1 MLPFS
6 TGGCSRF
13 RPVFTYC
20 YYADSCRT
28 APSTGGTG
36 TDVYSTTRPPT
47 HADPTGERTTT
58 TYAPTGSIAQ
68 TVTPAVTTTYAYD
81 GAGHVTSISYSTLH
95 AGYASIHNVSETYN
109 STGTRASM
117 SDGSGTTT
125 YTYNDAGDLMGSSF
139 TPASGT
145 SLAASDVSYAYYPT
159 GQQKSITYPSYGSV
173 SNPKATYTYSSSG
186 EMTSVEDWLGHTTT
200 FFYGDNQDLKTTS
213 YPNSTTSSGT
223 FNTTG
228 ALTKISL
235 APATH
240 LTAPLATIF
249 YTRNAT
255 DQVTKE
261 ADTGDLSTTKSY
273 IYDESG
279 RLSSIGSHTTS
290 YGTVTAPLT
299 LPNGAA
305 ATYDSAGELTKSI
318 MGSTTTTYTND
329 LIGDR
334 TKASSSSS
342 TSIYGY
348 NALGELTSA
357 TVGGSAASF
366 QYNSDGTRVGRTIG
380 GTTQT
385 YVWNT
390 MTATPQLL
398 SDGTTDIIYGA
409 NGQAVEQL
417 ATATTTPT
425 YLVHDQIGSTRLLT
439 DQAGTVVG
447 TYTYDGYGNLTKYTG
462 TGTALAKSPI
472 GYAGGW
478 ETTADQLL
486 YLVHRYYDP
495 STGQFLSV
503 DPTVANTKQPY
514 VYASNNPINRRDVNG
529 KSATGCTGSTWFT
542 ETTGVCI
549 TLLEQQTLLTKS
561 KFLMERLTP
570 GAMSRKSLL
579 METSPSNRL

>member
-1 MLPFS
+1 M
-6 TGGCSRF
+6 
-13 RPVFTYC
+13 
-20 YYADSCRT
+20 
-28 APSTGGTG
+28 
-36 TDVYSTTRPPT
+36 
-47 HADPTGERTTT
+47 
-58 TYAPTGSIAQ
+58 
-68 TVTPAVTTTYAYD
+68 
-81 GAGHVTSISYSTLH
+81 
-95 AGYASIHNVSETYN
+95 
-109 STGTRASM
+109 
-117 SDGSGTTT
+117 
-125 YTYNDAGDLMGSSF
+125 
-139 TPASGT
+139 
-145 SLAASDVSYAYYPT
+145 
-159 GQQKSITYPSYGSV
+159 
-173 SNPKATYTYSSSG
+173 
-186 EMTSVEDWLGHTTT
+186 
-200 FFYGDNQDLKTTS
+200 
-213 YPNSTTSSGT
+213 
-223 FNTTG
+223 
-228 ALTKISL
+228 
-235 APATH
+235 
-240 LTAPLATIF
+240 
-249 YTRNAT
+249 
-255 DQVTKE
+255 TKE

-514 VYASNNPINRRDVNG
+514 VYASND
-529 KSATGCTGSTWFT
+529 
-542 ETTGVCI
+542 
-549 TLLEQQTLLTKS
+549 L
-561 KFLMERLTP
+561 
-570 GAMSRKSLL
+570 
-579 METSPSNRL
+579 